1 MPANTSSKKKF
12 GSDGDKSSGGKRK
25 FDGGNNASAAGDGG
39 GGDQSASNKKR
50 ALKHERQSHR
60 RHADAVVA
68 SKEIWNKLRLKTN
81 TKKETREMTDELMEL
96 LRGKFAQVA
105 MQHDASRVVQAVL
118 QYGTPQQRLDVVKEL
133 ADADVAGS
141 GKKASSTNSLAEL
154 CKIQYAHFAVL
165 KIIKYCY
172 KEKECVK
179 IVVKVSAH
187 VDLLRIRQG
196 GFCFYWRF
204 LHRQISCFSHNIFY
218 HYVCFRAQCHRTN
231 SLSRAKFQSWPYMPL
246 ELALLSCS
254 SRPSPPNRPLF

>member
-25 FDGGNNASAAGDGG
+25 FDASAAGGGGGGG

-118 QYGTPQQRLDVVKEL
+118 QYGTSQQRLEVVKEL

-141 GKKASSTNSLAEL
+141 GKKGSSTNSLAEL
-154 CKIQYAHFAVL
+154 CKVQYAHFAVL

-172 KEKECVK
+172 KDKECVK
-179 IVVKVSAH
+179 IVVKVSPY
-187 VDLLRIRQG
+187 VDLLRNRRG
-196 GFCFYWRF
+196 VF
-204 LHRQISCFSHNIFY
+204 LLLLVIS
-218 HYVCFRAQCHRTN
+218 T
-231 SLSRAKFQSWPYMPL
+231 
-246 ELALLSCS
+246 S
-254 SRPSPPNRPLF
+254 SIN

>member
-25 FDGGNNASAAGDGG
+25 FDGDNASAAGDGG

-187 VDLLRIRQG
+187 VDLLRIRQRG
-196 GFCFYWRF
+196 VLLLLEISTSSNKLF
-204 LHRQISCFSHNIFY
+204 LSQFFY